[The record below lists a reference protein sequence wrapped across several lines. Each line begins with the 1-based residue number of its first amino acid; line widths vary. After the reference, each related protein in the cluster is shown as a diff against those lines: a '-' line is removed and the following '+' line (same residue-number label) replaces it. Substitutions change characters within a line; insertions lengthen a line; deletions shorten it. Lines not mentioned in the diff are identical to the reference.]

1 MGYHVNTMQCMHPN
15 FLLPGQV
22 YPMLMSS
29 VPQEWGRAY
38 VEGRAHDECAPG
50 MGQKWAEQLFYT
62 HFNGFYLKI

>member
-1 MGYHVNTMQCMHPN
+1 
-15 FLLPGQV
+15 
-22 YPMLMSS
+22 MLMSS